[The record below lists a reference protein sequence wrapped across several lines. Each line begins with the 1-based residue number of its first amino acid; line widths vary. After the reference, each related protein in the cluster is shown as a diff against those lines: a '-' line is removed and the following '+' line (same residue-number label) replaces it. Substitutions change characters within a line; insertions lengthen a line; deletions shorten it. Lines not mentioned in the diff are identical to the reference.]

1 MLSFKANVSIKKS
14 ILTGSPNTELERN
27 IYLFFFNVID
37 ISFIKVELFWIYTR
51 VTPLTPGPAQRVWCY
66 DKLSYV
72 RQACIYILLNN

>member
-1 MLSFKANVSIKKS
+1 MLSFKANVSNKKS

-27 IYLFFFNVID
+27 IFFFLNVID
-37 ISFIKVELFWIYTR
+37 VSFIKVELFWIYTS
-51 VTPLTPGPAQRVWCY
+51 VTPLTPGPARRVWCY